1 MLLLITLKSL
11 AARRPALLLA
21 LLLLCLLIAFA
32 HRRHCGVIALL
43 ATLLVLDLLAFDL
56 HLALRLFAR
65 FAAL

>member
-1 MLLLITLKSL
+1 
-11 AARRPALLLA
+11 
-21 LLLLCLLIAFA
+21 
-32 HRRHCGVIALL
+32 LL